1 MMNDLPN
8 FTAWTNENLARFAE
22 ESYVR
27 MQNQQ
32 ERIEEMQM
40 RLKNAAEA
48 INNLRKILGPWND

>member
-1 MMNDLPN
+1 MNDLPN
-8 FTAWTNENLARFAE
+8 FAAWTNENLARFAE

-40 RLKNAAEA
+40 LLKNAAEA
-48 INNLRKILGPWND
+48 INNLRKMMGPWNE

>member
-1 MMNDLPN
+1 MNDLPN
-8 FTAWTNENLARFAE
+8 FAAWTNENLARFAE

-40 RLKNAAEA
+40 LLKNAAEA
-48 INNLRKILGPWND
+48 INNLRKLMGPWNE

>member
-1 MMNDLPN
+1 MNDLPN
-8 FTAWTNENLARFAE
+8 FAAWTNENLARFAE

-40 RLKNAAEA
+40 LLKNAAEA
-48 INNLRKILGPWND
+48 ISNLRKLMGPWNE